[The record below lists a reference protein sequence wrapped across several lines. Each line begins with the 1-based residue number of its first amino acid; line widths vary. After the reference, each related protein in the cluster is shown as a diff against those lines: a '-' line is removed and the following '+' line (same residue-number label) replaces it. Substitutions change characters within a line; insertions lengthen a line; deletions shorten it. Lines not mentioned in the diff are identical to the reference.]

1 MNCKN
6 VWRGTV
12 SLLFLALLQ
21 WSLASGQDFDFPE
34 LNRFEIV
41 TSYPVYTPDNLWNYI
56 NGGADAYNALGF
68 RDLHIAEYK
77 RGKKHTVKLEIYHHA
92 SVNLAFGIYAL
103 ERAPSYDF
111 FKLGTQAYREKGLI
125 HFLKGEYYV
134 KLTSHSGNR
143 KILEALEELAYITED
158 MLEGTI
164 EFPPAL
170 SMFPE
175 KGKQENTEM
184 YIAENVLGHEFLGK
198 AFRSTYKIDD
208 KRFTIYLFTE
218 NTSDEN
224 RQMLEAYLSKYGL
237 SAGDEPGEKFHFED
251 GYNGFVYLA
260 WEEGIVILISGLN
273 ENHTELAYDYMSE
286 ILDRYE

>member
-1 MNCKN
+1 MSYKN
-6 VWRGTV
+6 VWRSMV
-12 SLLFLALLQ
+12 SLLVFSLVQ
-21 WSLASGQDFDFPE
+21 WSLASGQDFDFPA
-34 LNRFEIV
+34 LSRFKTD
-41 TSYPVYTPDNLWNYI
+41 TSYPVYTPDNLWDYI

-92 SVNLAFGIYAL
+92 SENLAFGIYAM

-111 FKLGTQAYREKGLI
+111 FKLGAQAYREKGLI

-134 KLTSHSGNR
+134 KITSHSDNR
-143 KILEALEELAYITED
+143 KILEALEELAYLTED

-170 SMFPE
+170 SLFPA

-184 YIAENVLGHEFLGK
+184 YIAENVLGHEFLNE
-198 AFRSTYKIDD
+198 AFRSSYNIDD
-208 KRFTIYLFTE
+208 NRFTIYLFTE
-218 NTSDEN
+218 NTDEEN
-224 RQMLEAYLSKYGL
+224 RQMLEQYLSKYGL

-251 GYNGFVYLA
+251 GYNGFIYLA
-260 WEEGIVILISGLN
+260 WEDGIVILISGLN
-273 ENHTELAYDYMSE
+273 ENNTELANGCMGE
-286 ILDRYE
+286 ILSRYE